1 VQEKVIKNYNFKS
14 VIMMMNVNMSMMGD
28 PALAGVHIFD
38 STQFYEPPKPRY
50 IFQMPRVVPDQKEKF
65 ESDDIFKKISRD
77 CEVSVLNL
85 KRHFKFLI

>member
-1 VQEKVIKNYNFKS
+1 
-14 VIMMMNVNMSMMGD
+14 MMNMNMGMMGD

-65 ESDDIFKKISRD
+65 ETDDIFKKVSRD
-77 CEVSVLNL
+77 CEVSVV
-85 KRHFKFLI
+85 KRKRKFAK

>member
-1 VQEKVIKNYNFKS
+1 
-14 VIMMMNVNMSMMGD
+14 MMNMNMSMMGD

-50 IFQMPRVVPDQKEKF
+50 IFQMPRVVPDQKDKF

-77 CEVSVLNL
+77 CEVSEANRAEINL
-85 KRHFKFLI
+85 QLCVKLCKKNEKNV

>member
-1 VQEKVIKNYNFKS
+1 
-14 VIMMMNVNMSMMGD
+14 MNVNMSQMMMND

-65 ESDDIFKKISRD
+65 ESDDIFKKVSRD
-77 CEVSVLNL
+77 CEVSETN
-85 KRHFKFLI
+85 

>member
-1 VQEKVIKNYNFKS
+1 
-14 VIMMMNVNMSMMGD
+14 MMNVNMSMMGD

-50 IFQMPRVVPDQKEKF
+50 IFQMPRVVPEQKEKF

-77 CEVSVLNL
+77 CEVSVENCL
-85 KRHFKFLI
+85 KI

>member
-1 VQEKVIKNYNFKS
+1 
-14 VIMMMNVNMSMMGD
+14 MMMNVNMSMMGD

-50 IFQMPRVVPDQKEKF
+50 IFQMPRVVPEQKEKF

-77 CEVSVLNL
+77 CEVSVENCL
-85 KRHFKFLI
+85 KI